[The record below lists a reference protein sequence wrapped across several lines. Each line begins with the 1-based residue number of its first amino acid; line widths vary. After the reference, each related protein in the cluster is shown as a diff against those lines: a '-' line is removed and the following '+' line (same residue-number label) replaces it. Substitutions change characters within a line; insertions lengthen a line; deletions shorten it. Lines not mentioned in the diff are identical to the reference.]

1 MEKIYSWSE
10 DMYPLVK
17 KAFET
22 RYASRMSAIGK
33 VCGIVT
39 QDAPTYTLPG
49 LGGYGE
55 LSTYN
60 GTLSRATSD
69 NIFKKT
75 ITPAERALSVPVQFK
90 DANIDVVTLA
100 NRTGIRL
107 ADSAFMTV
115 LNEFYKVFGNA
126 YSSAQGA
133 DNKPWA
139 ATNHPVSSATGSG
152 TYSNLTTAALSVSSI
167 TEAIAAA
174 SNFVTADGMPF
185 VGDFDMLF
193 VSPELE
199 ERARKI
205 CGKDAAVSPLLD
217 PETGVGVQGKGVVAG
232 LETVDFPLA
241 DGHGVVQGADLAV
254 AFGDELLPG
263 GHFPADQFQFGHG
276 LSGRAGVL
284 PELPVD
290 GGDLLLQLRLP
301 ALLPPGILR
310 RKHRPRQEQRRQE
323 HKKPSHRPAALR
335 RSATRSSSP
344 GIAPSVFFALAC
356 PQYTWARSNSPRA

>member
-152 TYSNLTTAALSVSSI
+152 TYSNLTTKALSVSSI

-174 SNFVTADGMPF
+174 ADFVTADGMPF

-193 VSPELE
+193 ISPELE

-217 PETGVGVQGKGVVAG
+217 PETGVGANPVYGMNYMVVGAG
-232 LETVDFPLA
+232 TTGLTDKMWAIADSHLLSEVFKLVYVTEPTVLISPTENPLPAEFVAYVDF
-241 DGHGVVQGADLAV
+241 
-254 AFGDELLPG
+254 AFGHSDARPIYFSDGTDDE
-263 GHFPADQFQFGHG
+263 
-276 LSGRAGVL
+276 
-284 PELPVD
+284 
-290 GGDLLLQLRLP
+290 
-301 ALLPPGILR
+301 
-310 RKHRPRQEQRRQE
+310 
-323 HKKPSHRPAALR
+323 
-335 RSATRSSSP
+335 
-344 GIAPSVFFALAC
+344 
-356 PQYTWARSNSPRA
+356 

>member
-217 PETGVGVQGKGVVAG
+217 PETGVGANPVYGMNYMVVGAG
-232 LETVDFPLA
+232 STGLTDKMWAIADSHLLSEVFKLVYVTEPTVLISPTENPLTAEFVAYVDF
-241 DGHGVVQGADLAV
+241 
-254 AFGDELLPG
+254 AFGHADARPIYFSDGSDDE
-263 GHFPADQFQFGHG
+263 
-276 LSGRAGVL
+276 
-284 PELPVD
+284 
-290 GGDLLLQLRLP
+290 
-301 ALLPPGILR
+301 
-310 RKHRPRQEQRRQE
+310 
-323 HKKPSHRPAALR
+323 
-335 RSATRSSSP
+335 
-344 GIAPSVFFALAC
+344 
-356 PQYTWARSNSPRA
+356 

>member
-55 LSTYN
+55 LATYN

-115 LNEFYKVFGNA
+115 LNEFYKVFGSA

-139 ATNHPVSSATGSG
+139 SDSHPVSRATGSG
-152 TYSNLTTAALSVSSI
+152 TYSNLTTTALSVSSI

-185 VGDFDMLF
+185 VGNFDMLF
-193 VSPELE
+193 ISPELE

-217 PETGVGVQGKGVVAG
+217 PETGVGANPVYGMNYMVVGAG
-232 LETVDFPLA
+232 TTGLTDKMWAVADSHLLSEVFKLVYVTEPTVLISPTENPLTAEFVAYVDF
-241 DGHGVVQGADLAV
+241 
-254 AFGDELLPG
+254 AFGHSDARPIYFSDGTDDE
-263 GHFPADQFQFGHG
+263 
-276 LSGRAGVL
+276 
-284 PELPVD
+284 
-290 GGDLLLQLRLP
+290 
-301 ALLPPGILR
+301 
-310 RKHRPRQEQRRQE
+310 
-323 HKKPSHRPAALR
+323 
-335 RSATRSSSP
+335 
-344 GIAPSVFFALAC
+344 
-356 PQYTWARSNSPRA
+356 

>member
-126 YSSAQGA
+126 YSSAEGA

-152 TYSNLTTAALSVSSI
+152 TYSNLTTKALSVSSI

-174 SNFVTADGMPF
+174 ADFVTADGMPF

-193 VSPELE
+193 ISPELE

-217 PETGVGVQGKGVVAG
+217 PETGVGANPVYGMNYMVVGAG
-232 LETVDFPLA
+232 TTGLTDKMWAIADSHLLSEVFKLVYVTEPTVLISPTENPLTAEFVAYVDF
-241 DGHGVVQGADLAV
+241 
-254 AFGDELLPG
+254 AFGHSDARPIYFSDGTDDE
-263 GHFPADQFQFGHG
+263 
-276 LSGRAGVL
+276 
-284 PELPVD
+284 
-290 GGDLLLQLRLP
+290 
-301 ALLPPGILR
+301 
-310 RKHRPRQEQRRQE
+310 
-323 HKKPSHRPAALR
+323 
-335 RSATRSSSP
+335 
-344 GIAPSVFFALAC
+344 
-356 PQYTWARSNSPRA
+356 

>member
-126 YSSAQGA
+126 YSSAEGA
-133 DNKPWA
+133 DNKTWA

-152 TYSNLTTAALSVSSI
+152 TYSNLTTKALSVSSI

-174 SNFVTADGMPF
+174 ADFVTADGMPF

-193 VSPELE
+193 ISPELE

-217 PETGVGVQGKGVVAG
+217 PETGVGANPVYGMNYMVVGAG
-232 LETVDFPLA
+232 TTGLTDKMWAIADSHLLSEVFKLVYVTEPTVLISPTENPLTAEFVAYVDF
-241 DGHGVVQGADLAV
+241 
-254 AFGDELLPG
+254 AFGHSDARPIYFSDGMDDE
-263 GHFPADQFQFGHG
+263 
-276 LSGRAGVL
+276 
-284 PELPVD
+284 
-290 GGDLLLQLRLP
+290 
-301 ALLPPGILR
+301 
-310 RKHRPRQEQRRQE
+310 
-323 HKKPSHRPAALR
+323 
-335 RSATRSSSP
+335 
-344 GIAPSVFFALAC
+344 
-356 PQYTWARSNSPRA
+356 

>member
-217 PETGVGVQGKGVVAG
+217 PETGVGANPVYGMNYMVVGAG
-232 LETVDFPLA
+232 TTGLTDKMWAIADSHLLSEVFKLVYVTEPTVLISPTENPLTAEFVAYVDF
-241 DGHGVVQGADLAV
+241 
-254 AFGDELLPG
+254 AFGHSDARPIYFSDGTDDE
-263 GHFPADQFQFGHG
+263 
-276 LSGRAGVL
+276 
-284 PELPVD
+284 
-290 GGDLLLQLRLP
+290 
-301 ALLPPGILR
+301 
-310 RKHRPRQEQRRQE
+310 
-323 HKKPSHRPAALR
+323 
-335 RSATRSSSP
+335 
-344 GIAPSVFFALAC
+344 
-356 PQYTWARSNSPRA
+356 

>member
-1 MEKIYSWSE
+1 
-10 DMYPLVK
+10 MYPLVK

-126 YSSAQGA
+126 YSSAEGA

-152 TYSNLTTAALSVSSI
+152 TYSNLTTKALSVSSI

-174 SNFVTADGMPF
+174 ADFVTADGMPF

-193 VSPELE
+193 ISPELE

-217 PETGVGVQGKGVVAG
+217 PETGVGANPVYGMNYMVVGAG
-232 LETVDFPLA
+232 TTGLTDKMWAIADSHLLSEVFKLVYVTEPTVLISPTENPLTAEFVAYVDF
-241 DGHGVVQGADLAV
+241 
-254 AFGDELLPG
+254 AFGHSDARPIYFSDGTDDE
-263 GHFPADQFQFGHG
+263 
-276 LSGRAGVL
+276 
-284 PELPVD
+284 
-290 GGDLLLQLRLP
+290 
-301 ALLPPGILR
+301 
-310 RKHRPRQEQRRQE
+310 
-323 HKKPSHRPAALR
+323 
-335 RSATRSSSP
+335 
-344 GIAPSVFFALAC
+344 
-356 PQYTWARSNSPRA
+356 

>member
-22 RYASRMSAIGK
+22 RYASRMNAIGK

-55 LSTYN
+55 LTTYN
-60 GTLSRATSD
+60 GTLSRATGD

-75 ITPAERALSVPVQFK
+75 ITPTERALSVPVQYK
-90 DANIDVVTLA
+90 DANLDVVTLA

-115 LNEFYKVFGNA
+115 LNEFYNVFGNA
-126 YSSAQGA
+126 YDMAEGA
-133 DNKPWA
+133 DNKSWA
-139 ATNHPVSSATGSG
+139 ATDHPVSRAASSG
-152 TYSNLTTAALSVSSI
+152 TYSNLTSAALSVSSI
-167 TEAIAAA
+167 TNAIAAA

-185 VGDFDMLF
+185 VGNFDMLF
-193 VSPELE
+193 VSPALE

-217 PETGVGVQGKGVVAG
+217 PETGIGANPVYGMNYMVVGAGSTGLTDKMWAIADSHLLSEIFKLVYVTEPTVLISPTENPLTAEFVAY
-232 LETVDFPLA
+232 VDF
-241 DGHGVVQGADLAV
+241 
-254 AFGDELLPG
+254 AFGHADARPIYFSDGSDDE
-263 GHFPADQFQFGHG
+263 
-276 LSGRAGVL
+276 
-284 PELPVD
+284 
-290 GGDLLLQLRLP
+290 
-301 ALLPPGILR
+301 
-310 RKHRPRQEQRRQE
+310 
-323 HKKPSHRPAALR
+323 
-335 RSATRSSSP
+335 
-344 GIAPSVFFALAC
+344 
-356 PQYTWARSNSPRA
+356 

>member
-17 KAFET
+17 KAFEK

-55 LSTYN
+55 LTTYN
-60 GTLSRATSD
+60 GTLSRATGD

-75 ITPAERALSVPVQFK
+75 ITPTERALSVPVQYK
-90 DANIDVVTLA
+90 DANLDVVTLA

-115 LNEFYKVFGNA
+115 LNEFYNVFGNA
-126 YSSAQGA
+126 YDMAEGA
-133 DNKPWA
+133 DNKSWA
-139 ATNHPVSSATGSG
+139 ATDHPVSRAASSG
-152 TYSNLTTAALSVSSI
+152 TYSNLTSAALSVSSI
-167 TEAIAAA
+167 TNAIAAA

-185 VGDFDMLF
+185 VGNFDMLF
-193 VSPELE
+193 VSPALE

-217 PETGVGVQGKGVVAG
+217 PETGIGANPVYGMNYMVVGAGSTGLTDKMWAIADSHLLSEIFKLVYVTEPTVLISPTENPLTAEFVAY
-232 LETVDFPLA
+232 VDF
-241 DGHGVVQGADLAV
+241 
-254 AFGDELLPG
+254 AFGHADARPIYFSDGSDDE
-263 GHFPADQFQFGHG
+263 
-276 LSGRAGVL
+276 
-284 PELPVD
+284 
-290 GGDLLLQLRLP
+290 
-301 ALLPPGILR
+301 
-310 RKHRPRQEQRRQE
+310 
-323 HKKPSHRPAALR
+323 
-335 RSATRSSSP
+335 
-344 GIAPSVFFALAC
+344 
-356 PQYTWARSNSPRA
+356 